1 MFRFAKLVALPS
13 LCHFPSG
20 VAYDYAVQFYPST
33 GEILL
38 NFRWSSISD
47 LSGREDLT
55 SFVFEGDEFCLPTN
69 VHARFFKNCS
79 FSFQADLTSE
89 FLTQ

>member
-1 MFRFAKLVALPS
+1 MFRFARLVALPS

-47 LSGREDLT
+47 LSGRENLT

-79 FSFQADLTSE
+79 FSFQADLT
-89 FLTQ
+89 